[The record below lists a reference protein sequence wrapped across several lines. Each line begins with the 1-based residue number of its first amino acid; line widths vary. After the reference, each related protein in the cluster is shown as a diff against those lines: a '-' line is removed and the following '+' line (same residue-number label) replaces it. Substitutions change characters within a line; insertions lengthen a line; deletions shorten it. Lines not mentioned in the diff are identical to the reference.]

1 MKKKRN
7 ISLIFYA
14 NIGKNGG
21 NKKVCFTPQIREVE
35 NDMNIALRDYQI
47 EAINAVTVSFL
58 EGIRRQLI
66 ILPTGSGKTIIMAAL
81 AMQLNKK
88 TLLIA
93 HREEL
98 ISQAVDKFRLVWPGV
113 SIGVC
118 MADRDEIH
126 HQIVVGSVQSCCRP
140 KRLER
145 LKEQGFELMMIDE
158 AHHSSADSYQNVI
171 NDLGFG
177 SESKKLL
184 IGVTATPQRAD
195 SQGLGSTFDKITF
208 SRSIGTMIKAGY
220 LSPVVGR
227 KILTNLTFQRIATSG
242 GDFAISDLAEAMNT
256 PERNKFIVEKFKN
269 YAIRRKAIAF
279 CCDVQ
284 HCKDLSDVFNSHG
297 IKSGAVWGDMA
308 TEDRQRTLEE
318 LKQGKI
324 QVATSCG
331 ILTEGYDEPSLNAII
346 MARPTKS
353 SGLFTQCI
361 GRGLRLWPGK
371 SDCLVLDF
379 TDRHNNLDTIMSLS
393 SVLPEAMH
401 ISEDAVPQQTEG
413 DRTHK
418 IEVLHDL
425 DEEFD
430 ILGATRFIWTS
441 IGDDEW
447 SLIDDNK
454 REIVMYPSN
463 GGHAAILYYPD
474 GTSRHIV
481 EKPLPLDYCSG
492 VCEDFARRNLQ
503 IAFADISKPWMSN
516 SSAPTQG
523 QIKYLESQGVDCSN
537 MNRGKAAMTIRQIIA
552 NKNKQRRLMA
562 KEPITVKQ
570 KYLLERHGINTSKM
584 SKFQAMQAISKI
596 KQSAHAVGY

>member
-1 MKKKRN
+1 
-7 ISLIFYA
+7 
-14 NIGKNGG
+14 
-21 NKKVCFTPQIREVE
+21 
-35 NDMNIALRDYQI
+35 MNIALRDYQI
-47 EAINAVTVSFL
+47 EAINSVTVSFL
-58 EGIRRQLI
+58 EGIHRQLI

-81 AMQLNKK
+81 AMQFNKK

-98 ISQAVDKFRLVWPGV
+98 ISQAVDKFRLVWPEA

-118 MADRDEIH
+118 MAERDEIDR
-126 HQIVVGSVQSCCRP
+126 QVVIGSVQSCSRP

-177 SESKKLL
+177 IDSKKLL
-184 IGVTATPQRAD
+184 VGVTATPQRAD
-195 SQGLGSTFDKITF
+195 SQTLGSTFEKITF

-242 GDFAISDLAEAMNT
+242 GDFVLSDLAEAMNT
-256 PERNKFIVEKFKN
+256 EERNKFIVDKFKQ
-269 YAIRRKAIAF
+269 YASQRKSIAF

-284 HCKDLSDVFNSHG
+284 HCKDLSDAFNNQG

-308 TEDRQRTLEE
+308 SEDRQRTLED
-318 LKQGKI
+318 LKHGRI

-331 ILTEGYDEPSLNAII
+331 ILTEGYDEPSINSII

-353 SGLFTQCI
+353 SSLYTQCV

-379 TDRHNNLDTIMSLS
+379 TDRHNNLDAIMTLN
-393 SVLPEAMH
+393 SVVPEALH
-401 ISEDAVPQQTEG
+401 ISEECIPQNNDV
-413 DRTHK
+413 DRTSK
-418 IEVLHDL
+418 IEVIHDL

-447 SLIDDNK
+447 SLIDDKK
-454 REIVMYPSN
+454 REIVMHPSSK
-463 GGHAAILYYPD
+463 GYTAILYYPD
-474 GTSRHIV
+474 ETSRKIV

-492 VCEDFARRNLQ
+492 VCEDFARRNLE
-503 IAFADISKPWMSN
+503 IAFADMSKPWMS
-516 SSAPTQG
+516 SSSCPTQG
-523 QIKYLESQGVDCSN
+523 QINYLEKQNIDCSN
-537 MNRGKAAMTIRQIIA
+537 MNRGKASLTIRQIVA
-552 NKNKQRRLMA
+552 SKNKQRRLMA

-570 KYLLERHGINTSKM
+570 KYLLDRHGFNTANM

-596 KQSAHAVGY
+596 KQNAVNY

>member
-1 MKKKRN
+1 M
-7 ISLIFYA
+7 
-14 NIGKNGG
+14 
-21 NKKVCFTPQIREVE
+21 
-35 NDMNIALRDYQI
+35 DIALRDYQI
-47 EAINAVTVSFL
+47 EAINSVTVSFL
-58 EGIRRQLI
+58 EGIHKQLI

-81 AMQLNKK
+81 AMQFNKK

-98 ISQAVDKFRLVWPGV
+98 ISQAVDKFRLVWPEA

-118 MADRDEIH
+118 MAERNEIDR
-126 HQIVVGSVQSCCRP
+126 QVVIGSVQSCCRP
-140 KRLER
+140 KRLEK

-177 SESKKLL
+177 GDSKKLL
-184 IGVTATPQRAD
+184 VGVTATPQRAD

-227 KILTNLTFQRIATSG
+227 KILTNLMFQRIATSG

-256 PERNKFIVEKFKN
+256 QERNKFIVEKFQQ
-269 YAIRRKAIAF
+269 YASQRKAVAF

-284 HCKDLSDVFNSHG
+284 HCKDLSEAFNSQG

-308 TEDRQRTLEE
+308 TEDRHRTLED
-318 LKQGKI
+318 LRQGKI

-331 ILTEGYDEPSLNAII
+331 ILTEGYDEPSIDSII

-353 SGLFTQCI
+353 ASLYTQCV

-379 TDRHNNLDTIMSLS
+379 TDRHNSLDSIMTLN
-393 SVLPEAMH
+393 SVVPEASH
-401 ISEDAVPQQTEG
+401 ISEEAVPKNNDV
-413 DRTHK
+413 DRTSK
-418 IEVLHDL
+418 IEVIHDL

-430 ILGATRFIWTS
+430 ILGSARFIWTS

-447 SLIDDNK
+447 SLIDDDR
-454 REIVMYPSN
+454 REIVMCPSN
-463 GGHAAILYYPD
+463 GGYTALLYYLD

-481 EKPLPLDYCSG
+481 EKPLSLGYCSG

-503 IAFADISKPWMSN
+503 VAFADLSKPWMSN
-516 SSAPTQG
+516 SARPTQG
-523 QIKYLESQGVDCSN
+523 QINYLEKQSVDCSN

-552 NKNKQRRLMA
+552 NKNKQRRLMD
-562 KEPITVKQ
+562 KEPITIKQ
-570 KYLLERHGINTSKM
+570 KYLLDKHGVNTANM
-584 SKFQAMQAISKI
+584 SKLQAMLAISKI
-596 KQSAHAVGY
+596 KQSQHAVNY

>member
-1 MKKKRN
+1 
-7 ISLIFYA
+7 
-14 NIGKNGG
+14 
-21 NKKVCFTPQIREVE
+21 
-35 NDMNIALRDYQI
+35 MNIALRDYQI
-47 EAINAVTVSFL
+47 EAINSVTVSFL

-81 AMQLNKK
+81 AMQFNKK

-98 ISQAVDKFRLVWPGV
+98 ISQAVDKFRLVWPEA

-118 MADRDEIH
+118 MAERDEIDR
-126 HQIVVGSVQSCCRP
+126 QVVIGSVQSCSRP

-177 SESKKLL
+177 IDSKKLL
-184 IGVTATPQRAD
+184 VGVTATPQRAD
-195 SQGLGSTFDKITF
+195 SQTLGSTFEKITF

-242 GDFAISDLAEAMNT
+242 GDFVLSDLAEAMNT
-256 PERNKFIVEKFKN
+256 EERNKFIVDKFKQ
-269 YAIRRKAIAF
+269 YASQRKSIAF
-279 CCDVQ
+279 CCNVQ
-284 HCKDLSDVFNSHG
+284 HCKDLSDAFNNQG

-308 TEDRQRTLEE
+308 SEDRQRTLED
-318 LKQGKI
+318 LKHGRI

-331 ILTEGYDEPSLNAII
+331 ILTEGYDEPSINSII

-353 SGLFTQCI
+353 SSLYAQCV

-379 TDRHNNLDTIMSLS
+379 TDRHNNLDAIMTLN
-393 SVLPEAMH
+393 SVVPEALH
-401 ISEDAVPQQTEG
+401 IIEEAIPQNNDV
-413 DRTHK
+413 DRTSK
-418 IEVLHDL
+418 IEVIHDL

-447 SLIDDNK
+447 SLIDDKK
-454 REIVMYPSN
+454 REIVMHPSSK
-463 GGHAAILYYPD
+463 GYTAILYYPD
-474 GTSRHIV
+474 GTSRKIV

-492 VCEDFARRNLQ
+492 VCEDFARRNLE
-503 IAFADISKPWMSN
+503 IAFADMSKPWMS
-516 SSAPTQG
+516 SSSCPTQG
-523 QIKYLESQGVDCSN
+523 QINYLEKQNIDCSN
-537 MNRGKAAMTIRQIIA
+537 MNRGKASLTIRQIVA
-552 NKNKQRRLMA
+552 SKNKQRRLMA

-570 KYLLERHGINTSKM
+570 KYLLDRHGFNTANM

-596 KQSAHAVGY
+596 KQNAVNY